1 MRLANNDLRELPT
14 AVLRLPKLAWIA
26 VAGNSRLVGPPSAV
40 GTIPRLTWNELEFDN
55 SEGLGSGASG
65 VVRSASWRGTR
76 VAVKRL
82 LEKSSDGRASDEVA
96 SVEALFGPGESPPP
110 PSLVRTLGVIEPLD
124 DKPTALVMELLPRGC
139 RDLAKPPTIVE
150 VTRDRYPDAERFS
163 PQFVYN
169 VATNVCA
176 ALVHIHAKHV
186 CHGDVD
192 MQSPPCTRYKLTTV
206 IIGVRA
212 QHSH

>member
-14 AVLRLPKLAWIA
+14 AVLLLPKLAWIA
-26 VAGNSRLVGPPSAV
+26 VAGNSRLVGPSPSV
-40 GTIPRLTWNELEFDN
+40 GAIPRLTWDELEFDN

-65 VVRSASWRGTR
+65 VVRSASWRGAR

-82 LEKSSDGRASDEVA
+82 LDKSSDGRASDEVA
-96 SVEALFGPGESPPP
+96 SVEALFGPGALAPP
-110 PSLVRTLGVIEPLD
+110 PSLVRTLGVIEPVD

-163 PQFVYN
+163 PHFVYN
-169 VATNVCA
+169 IATNVCA

-186 CHGDVD
+186 CHGDVGALRP
-192 MQSPPCTRYKLTTV
+192 SCSRCKLTIT
-206 IIGVRA
+206 ILGVCA
-212 QHSH
+212 QHAH